1 MVVVVIKEDHNRLR
15 VVEIREWSVTGCRVV
30 ILG

>member
-1 MVVVVIKEDHNRLR
+1 MVVVVIIEDHNR
-15 VVEIREWSVTGCRVV
+15 VVEIRGWSVTGCRVV